1 MTRSEQLYLDRL
13 RAIRAPK
20 RANIGLNAGAASATA
35 GAPITAD
42 QGPLPDG
49 SNLGQQPMPNR
60 QSGIVPGRNRMSIG
74 NSARGNIDL
83 GSFLSAR
90 PNQDAVNQLA
100 QNPLAQ
106 VDPYKATTGVGGF
119 FRRLFGDDANE
130 RNEAAASQRGQMLA
144 QKWLIDQQTQGKM
157 GLLDKE
163 HQYAM
168 ERAQAAS
175 KLNNEETQYR
185 TQLGL
190 QGKQLENQW
199 ALQQEA
205 EKARQARAAR
215 FDELTGIVGDPIKA
229 SMLQE
234 RMLTAP
240 LALQEAQAADER
252 AAAEGTGR
260 YAPKVEPVKPERWRS
275 EGGFLFKGDSD
286 PFAVEDGQLIPLGMA
301 KPPMDINAV
310 NEQTTK
316 MKQAKEHQNT
326 LAELNAEPTVMGGL
340 KALGGEAV
348 QGALN
353 LGKDA
358 FNTTFPNVS
367 TGLQTAKE
375 MYNPVANYLKEKA
388 RLEQD
393 RQRKIYESQNPQLFQ

>member
-20 RANIGLNAGAASATA
+20 RASIGISGSAMGAAGAAA
-35 GAPITAD
+35 GTPIAPD

-49 SNLGQQPMPNR
+49 SNLGQQSVPSM

-144 QKWLIDQQTQGKM
+144 QKWLIDQQNQGRM

-175 KLNNEETQYR
+175 NLNNEETQYR

-205 EKARQARAAR
+205 EKARQARTAR

-240 LALQEAQAADER
+240 LALQEAQTADEL
-252 AAAEGTGR
+252 AAANGTGR
-260 YAPKVEPVKPERWRS
+260 YAPKVEPPKPDRWRS
-275 EGGFLFKGDSD
+275 EGGLFFKGDSD
-286 PFAVEDGQLIPLGMA
+286 PFVFEDGQFGPVGTA
-301 KPPMDINAV
+301 KPPLDLNAV
-310 NEQTTK
+310 SEQTRAKTAAK
-316 MKQAKEHQNT
+316 SEENVINGLQQPGTAFGGLQALGSDILDSASTAAGNT
-326 LAELNAEPTVMGGL
+326 LQG
-340 KALGGEAV
+340 KAFKQIKTGAV
-348 QGALN
+348 
-353 LGKDA
+353 
-358 FNTTFPNVS
+358 
-367 TGLQTAKE
+367 
-375 MYNPVANYLKEKA
+375 NPLINYLKRIDDEKKA
-388 RLEQD
+388 RALMK
-393 RQRKIYESQNPQLFQ
+393 RGLVNPIPTTE

>member
-49 SNLGQQPMPNR
+49 SNLGQQSVPSM

-74 NSARGNIDL
+74 NSARGSIDL

-90 PNQDAVNQLA
+90 PNQDAINQLA

-106 VDPYKATTGVGGF
+106 VDPYKATSGVGGF
-119 FRRLFGDDANE
+119 FRRLLGDDSNE

-144 QKWLIDQQTQGKM
+144 QKWLIDQQIQGKM

-185 TQLGL
+185 TQLDL
-190 QGKQLENQW
+190 QAKQLENQW

-205 EKARQARAAR
+205 EKARQARTAR

-234 RMLTAP
+234 QMLTAP
-240 LALQEAQAADER
+240 LDKL
-252 AAAEGTGR
+252 AAETADKLASANGTGR
-260 YAPKVEPVKPERWRS
+260 YALKVEPDRWRS
-275 EGGFLFKGDSD
+275 EGGLFFKGASD
-286 PFAVEDGQLIPLGMA
+286 PFAFEDGQFGPVSGKVEPPDLA
-301 KPPMDINAV
+301 KLS
-310 NEQTTK
+310 EQTTK
-316 MKQAKEHQNT
+316 MKQAMEQQNT
-326 LAELNAEPTVMGGL
+326 IDGFNAEPTVMGGL

-348 QGALN
+348 QGALDF
-353 LGKDA
+353 GKGA
-358 FNTTFPNVS
+358 FNFTFPNVEPAV
-367 TGLQTAKE
+367 QAAKE
-375 MYNPVANYLKEKA
+375 AYNPVANWLKEKA